1 METTENLKVFIEN
14 SSIPWE
20 DLGQGVK
27 RKILAYNERL
37 MVVKVEFE
45 KGAIGVV
52 HQHHHTQITH
62 IDSGVFEVEI
72 NGDKKILKGG
82 DAFFIPPNVMHG
94 AVCLEPGILIDVFSP
109 MREDFVL

>member
-14 SSIPWE
+14 RSIPWE

-27 RKILAYNERL
+27 RKILAYDERL

-45 KGAIGVV
+45 KGAVGVV

-62 IDSGVFEVEI
+62 IDSGLFEVEI
-72 NGDKKILKGG
+72 NGDRKILKGG

-109 MREDFVL
+109 MREDFV

>member
-1 METTENLKVFIEN
+1 METTENLKVFIEDN
-14 SSIPWE
+14 SIPWE

-27 RKILAYNERL
+27 RKILAYDERL